1 MVLKPAATDCKSH
14 GQPNW
19 FESLPRS
26 KAPRLRVFCF
36 PYAGGSADVYR
47 SWRRWL
53 PEQIDLCL
61 VHLPG
66 RGRNMGRRAFS
77 QLAPLVAEIADHISL
92 VTDIPYAFYG
102 HSMGGLISFELAR
115 ELSQQQ
121 RTGPKH
127 LFVSG
132 CRAPQYPR
140 DEPLTFNLPHDA
152 FIAELKKLKGTP
164 EEVLA
169 NSELMELFLDL
180 LRADFELVE
189 TYQYHPGEPLS
200 CPITVYGG
208 IQDERIPVEAC
219 HQWQNQTSASCKVR
233 MFHGDHFF
241 VRNAETEFVKAF
253 RTDLL
258 SVLTAMPWGQLK
270 CRGVSK

>member
-1 MVLKPAATDCKSH
+1 MVLKSGANDCKSLR
-14 GQPNW
+14 QSSW
-19 FESLPRS
+19 FECLSRS
-26 KAPRLRVFCF
+26 KAPRLRLFCF
-36 PYAGGSADVYR
+36 PYAGGSADIYR
-47 SWRRWL
+47 SWRNWF

-66 RGRNMGRRAFS
+66 RSKNMGRRAFS
-77 QLAPLVAEIADHISL
+77 QLVPLVAEIANHISL
-92 VTDIPYAFYG
+92 LTDIPYALYG

-115 ELSQQQ
+115 ELSHQL
-121 RTGPKH
+121 RTVPKH

-152 FIAELKKLKGTP
+152 FIAELKKLNGTP

-169 NSELMELFLDL
+169 NSEVMELFIDL

-189 TYQYHPGEPLS
+189 TYQYHPGDHLS

-208 IQDERIPVEAC
+208 IEDEHVPMEAC
-219 HQWQNQTSASCKVR
+219 HQWQKQTSASCKVR
-233 MFHGDHFF
+233 MFSGDHFF
-241 VRNAETEFVKAF
+241 IRNAETDFVNAF

-258 SVLTAMPWGQLK
+258 SALSAMP
-270 CRGVSK
+270 